1 MACSQRSFLSN
12 FILADAAVLQCYRR
26 CFDFDRCASSRRL
39 LVGSS
44 LQGPLDEMAVRQ
56 RIFNSTSPFSGTSQV
71 ELKGS
76 FPVTASEQ
84 DTEDEDE
91 DANID
96 KRNLTQF
103 TPLLQKLWT
112 YGTAEQIGEGPLK
125 TSSFIAQAE
134 CETQDSQ
141 EFSPSYSECYVPS
154 PNCFTIRHSSE
165 PNNVASPAP
174 ASIQELSGPSA
185 HNAARKKARKKQR
198 RKSKKKNE
206 KKTEERHRQRVPSG
220 VPEQESGSSLRWT
233 QEESFSGCSSD
244 LSSSCCSSVECS
256 EVQSAQTFYSKPVYN
271 ISSAVPWTAPV
282 PACGFLG
289 SYGQESDSDSSSSVG
304 DCSLALAGLRGS
316 VSQGDPC
323 FAGPFFKDLE
333 KDVQEQE
340 EELST
345 FYSDTNEGL
354 IFYKETIHPVDSEY
368 REGREYIFTD
378 FIKEGSYG
386 EVHKARDV
394 NTGFTF
400 AAKKIALKRFNSE
413 EVGAWSALRSSR
425 VVELFGVVREGP
437 NVVLFM
443 DHKAGSLGQL
453 ISERGRLPEDLS
465 LHYQCQ
471 VFTALEYLVKKRVAH
486 LDMKADNV
494 LLSADG
500 RDTFLCDFGHA
511 ERLDKQGHS
520 LSRSRE
526 LKGTET
532 HMAPEIVKGEARGAK
547 ADVWSSCCMFLHML
561 NGRQPWTRYY
571 TCRLYLKIANEP
583 PPLREIPPDC
593 SALTV
598 EVFKAGLHKDPGK
611 RASASDLKMK
621 TARALQEVGGLTSSV
636 KGPYTEPLFNV
647 NKPPDNFLHDSVQDT
662 RERPGSDKVWS
673 LDKPKR
679 GIGDDNPHS
688 GPLDLCH
695 KEPLIES
702 PQKTRDRET
711 PVPELE
717 LRKLER
723 DFYLSS
729 LSQLHPAEMQEQLLS
744 CIGSDYS
751 SRDPWEKKDSGRW
764 SLSPGDDFSSG
775 VYSCSSLTDGQVFSM
790 DFLCPSQFPPPCC
803 FEGVDVCIKDFS
815 RKSIQIREVRRV
827 TVGHIATGISDQ
839 ISERV
844 FTLETHTGQGI
855 SHTEEVLESG
865 LDLCCTAAPD
875 FSPTWRWRVKDGFL
889 ETR

>member
-1 MACSQRSFLSN
+1 MH
-12 FILADAAVLQCYRR
+12 
-26 CFDFDRCASSRRL
+26 
-39 LVGSS
+39 S
-44 LQGPLDEMAVRQ
+44 LCGPINEMAVRQ

-76 FPVTASEQ
+76 FPVCTASEQ

-91 DANID
+91 DGNNN
-96 KRNLTQF
+96 KMNLIKYN
-103 TPLLQKLWT
+103 PLLRRLWT

-141 EFSPSYSECYVPS
+141 EFSPSYSKCYVPS
-154 PNCFTIRHSSE
+154 PNCFSNSHSSE

-174 ASIQELSGPSA
+174 ASIQDLSRSPAQS
-185 HNAARKKARKKQR
+185 NSRKKARKKQK
-198 RKSKKKNE
+198 RKGKKKTE
-206 KKTEERHRQRVPSG
+206 KKREERHRQRVPSG
-220 VPEQESGSSLRWT
+220 VPEQESGSSLPWM
-233 QEESFSGCSSD
+233 QEDSFSGCSSG

-256 EVQSAQTFYSKPVYN
+256 EVQSPRSFYSKPVYN
-271 ISSAVPWTAPV
+271 ISSAVPWT
-282 PACGFLG
+282 GFVG
-289 SYGQESDSDSSSSVG
+289 SYRQESDSDSSSSIG
-304 DCSLALAGLRGS
+304 DCSLALAGLRGN

-323 FAGPFFKDLE
+323 FAGPFFKELE
-333 KDVQEQE
+333 QDVREQE
-340 EELST
+340 EECT
-345 FYSDTNEGL
+345 FYSDTNEGI
-354 IFYKETIHPVDSEY
+354 IFYKEEIQTVDSEY

-386 EVHKARDV
+386 EVHTAKDV

-413 EVGAWSALRSSR
+413 EVGAWSALKSSR

-471 VFTALEYLVKKRVAH
+471 VFCGLEYLVKKRVAH
-486 LDMKADNV
+486 LDIKADNV
-494 LLSADG
+494 LLSVDG

-532 HMAPEIVKGEARGAK
+532 HMAPEMVKGELRGAK

-561 NGRQPWTRYY
+561 NGCQPWTRYY
-571 TCRLYLKIANEP
+571 NCRLYLKIANEP
-583 PPLREIPPDC
+583 PPLREIPSDC
-593 SALTV
+593 SPLTTD
-598 EVFKAGLHKDPGK
+598 VFKAGLHKDPVK
-611 RASASDLKMK
+611 RASASELKIK

-636 KGPYTEPLFNV
+636 KGPYIEPLYNV
-647 NKPPDNFLHDSVQDT
+647 NKPPDNYLSNSVQET
-662 RERPGSDKVWS
+662 EELPKLDKVWS
-673 LDKPKR
+673 VDKPKR
-679 GIGDDNPHS
+679 GIGDDNLKSHQ
-688 GPLDLCH
+688 LDLDSEPCVQV
-695 KEPLIES
+695 PLIENI
-702 PQKTRDRET
+702 QKERNKTT
-711 PVPELE
+711 TVPELE

-729 LSQLHPAEMQEQLLS
+729 LSQLHSAEMQEQLLS
-744 CIGSDYS
+744 CISSDYS
-751 SRDPWEKKDSGRW
+751 NRDQWEKKDSGRW

-775 VYSCSSLTDGQVFSM
+775 VFSCNSQPDGQVFSM
-790 DFLCPSQFPPPCC
+790 DFLGPSQFPPPSC
-803 FEGVDVCIKDFS
+803 FEGVDVCIKDIS
-815 RKSIQIREVRRV
+815 QRSIRIREARRV

-844 FTLETHTGQGI
+844 FTLETHTGQQIG
-855 SHTEEVLESG
+855 HAEEVLESG
-865 LDLCCTAAPD
+865 LELCCVSAPD
-875 FSPTWRWRVKDGFL
+875 FSPTWRWRVKDGVL

>member
-1 MACSQRSFLSN
+1 
-12 FILADAAVLQCYRR
+12 
-26 CFDFDRCASSRRL
+26 
-39 LVGSS
+39 
-44 LQGPLDEMAVRQ
+44 MAVRQ

-76 FPVTASEQ
+76 FPVCTASDQ
-84 DTEDEDE
+84 DAEDEDE
-91 DANID
+91 DGN
-96 KRNLTQF
+96 KNKLNLF
-103 TPLLQKLWT
+103 KILRKLWT
-112 YGTAEQIGEGPLK
+112 RGTAEQIGKGPLK

-141 EFSPSYSECYVPS
+141 EFSPSYSKCYVPS
-154 PNCFTIRHSSE
+154 PNCFSISHSSE
-165 PNNVASPAP
+165 PNNIASPAS
-174 ASIQELSGPSA
+174 ASIQELNSSSSQTDT
-185 HNAARKKARKKQR
+185 RKKQIRKVKRKGKKR
-198 RKSKKKNE
+198 RIVRKRKE
-206 KKTEERHRQRVPSG
+206 QHRQRVPSG
-220 VPEQESGSSLRWT
+220 VPEQESGSSSLWM
-233 QEESFSGCSSD
+233 QEESFPGINRS
-244 LSSSCCSSVECS
+244 LSSPCCSSVECS
-256 EVQSAQTFYSKPVYN
+256 EEESPPLFYSKPVCN
-271 ISSAVPWTAPV
+271 ISSAVPWTAPG

-289 SYGQESDSDSSSSVG
+289 SYGQESDSDSYCSIR

-323 FAGPFFKDLE
+323 YAGPFFKDVE
-333 KDVQEQE
+333 QDARAQE

-345 FYSDTNEGL
+345 VYSDTNEGL
-354 IFYKETIHPVDSEY
+354 IFYKEEIQPVDSEY
-368 REGREYIFTD
+368 REGREYIYTD

-386 EVHKARDV
+386 EVHTAQDV

-400 AAKKIALKRFNSE
+400 AAKKIALKKFKSE
-413 EVGAWSALRSSR
+413 ERRA
-425 VVELFGVVREGP
+425 

-486 LDMKADNV
+486 LDIKADNV

-532 HMAPEIVKGEARGAK
+532 HMAPEIVKGEPRGAK

-561 NGRQPWTRYY
+561 NGCQPWTRYY

-583 PPLREIPPDC
+583 PPLREIPSDC
-593 SALTV
+593 SSLTA
-598 EVFKAGLHKDPGK
+598 EVFKAGLHKDPVK
-611 RASASDLKMK
+611 RASASELKTR
-621 TARALQEVGGLTSSV
+621 TARALQEVGGLTSSLRDLTLSHCTMSTNHRTTIF
-636 KGPYTEPLFNV
+636 PFIENTERDK
-647 NKPPDNFLHDSVQDT
+647 NKFT
-662 RERPGSDKVWS
+662 
-673 LDKPKR
+673 
-679 GIGDDNPHS
+679 
-688 GPLDLCH
+688 
-695 KEPLIES
+695 
-702 PQKTRDRET
+702 T
-711 PVPELE
+711 VPEQE

-729 LSQLHPAEMQEQLLS
+729 LSQLHSAEMQEQLLS
-744 CIGSDYS
+744 CISSDYS
-751 SRDPWEKKDSGRW
+751 NRDQGGEK
-764 SLSPGDDFSSG
+764 
-775 VYSCSSLTDGQVFSM
+775 
-790 DFLCPSQFPPPCC
+790 
-803 FEGVDVCIKDFS
+803 GVDVCIKDF
-815 RKSIQIREVRRV
+815 RPRIFRIREARRV

-844 FTLETHTGQGI
+844 FTLERHTGQQIG
-855 SHTEEVLESG
+855 HTEEVLESG
-865 LDLCCTAAPD
+865 LELCCVSAPD
-875 FSPTWRWRVKDGFL
+875 FSPTWKWRVKDGVL